1 MAMRWNCFLRHLPEQ
16 PLQVLAA
23 LQERLHLLG
32 QLEAATPAKER
43 ASLLG
48 RIGEDY
54 RQLGMLDEAIAH
66 LERALELAQT
76 AKAPGLQVPLM
87 LRMATAL
94 QHRGEHARAEVM
106 FQDAL
111 RRTRDHQVQAVE
123 LEDFALQHLGKC
135 LVEMGHHAQARD
147 CFEQA
152 LALRLAKG
160 EQGLIASTRQALDL
174 LLAAQALV

>member
-1 MAMRWNCFLRHLPEQ
+1 MRWNCFLRHLPEQ
-16 PLQVLAA
+16 PLQVLSA

-32 QLEAATPAKER
+32 TLDAATSARER

-54 RQLGMLDEAIAH
+54 RQLGMLDDASAH
-66 LERALELAQT
+66 LERALELAQA
-76 AKAPGLQVPLM
+76 AKAPALEVTLT
-87 LRMATAL
+87 LRLATAR

-106 FQDAL
+106 FQGAL
-111 RRTRDHQVQAVE
+111 ARTRDPAAQAAE
-123 LEDFALQHLGKC
+123 LEDFALQHMGKC
-135 LVEMGHHAQARD
+135 LVEMGHYAQARD

-152 LALRLAKG
+152 LRLRLAKG
-160 EQGLIASTRQALDL
+160 DQGLIASTREALDL